1 MQSIFHN
8 FFFLPMYNFLVF
20 LVDIIPGGNIG
31 VAVILLTILVKL
43 ALFPLSQKS
52 ISTQA
57 KMRKIEPEMKRI
69 KEKHKDQ
76 KEQSQ
81 KIMEL
86 YKEHNLNPFSGCFLI
101 LLQLPVIFAL
111 YYVFRGGFV
120 FSADTLYSFVS
131 LPTSINTSFL
141 GIDLVKKS
149 VVIALLAGITQ
160 YFQIRLSMP
169 TAPKKEAGKEL
180 TFQEE
185 FARNMS
191 VQMKYIFPPM
201 VFFISYSL
209 SSAIALYWVISNLFA
224 IGQEM
229 YVRKLAEVKK

>member
-1 MQSIFHN
+1 
-8 FFFLPMYNFLVF
+8 
-20 LVDIIPGGNIG
+20 
-31 VAVILLTILVKL
+31 
-43 ALFPLSQKS
+43 
-52 ISTQA
+52 
-57 KMRKIEPEMKRI
+57 
-69 KEKHKDQ
+69 
-76 KEQSQ
+76 
-81 KIMEL
+81 MEL

-169 TAPKKEAGKEL
+169 TAPK
-180 TFQEE
+180 
-185 FARNMS
+185 R
-191 VQMKYIFPPM
+191 
-201 VFFISYSL
+201 
-209 SSAIALYWVISNLFA
+209 WVPAQRFMLVSRRA
-224 IGQEM
+224 DT
-229 YVRKLAEVKK
+229 RTR